1 MPLHVY
7 QEEVGYCILPR
18 EQLKRLF
25 ITIRENLEEMYF
37 EGEPKVLVEW
47 FREWEVKVGVPKC
60 AIMHLR
66 KGELPDTE

>member
-1 MPLHVY
+1 MDKDAFTCVSGRSGLLYTP
-7 QEEVGYCILPR
+7 
-18 EQLKRLF
+18 KRLF

-37 EGEPKVLVEW
+37 EGEPRVLVEW
-47 FREWEVKVGVPKC
+47 FRQWEVKVGVPKC